1 MQMDRMTLKSST
13 IFIAVG
19 TRTRVYQSMEEVPE
33 PLRKRLEASTNSVNS
48 ATILIADKRG
58 REEIVRALR
67 GLPSELRSRLTSSL
81 SGARSKRKSVPP
93 AQLVSPPPASEGAKP
108 EATAA
113 PAQGASAADF
123 FRRYWVE
130 FAVPTGVGALIWLAL
145 QYVGR

>member
-19 TRTRVYQSMEEVPE
+19 NRTRVYQSMDQVPE
-33 PLRKRLEASTNSVNS
+33 DLRRRLEESTNSVNS

-58 REEIVRALR
+58 RQEIVKALR

-81 SGARSKRKSVPP
+81 SGARVRKNIP
-93 AQLVSPPPASEGAKP
+93 AAQPAEDSTESTVGNR
-108 EATAA
+108 
-113 PAQGASAADF
+113 ASGNGF

-130 FAVPTGVGALIWLAL
+130 FAVPTGVGLLIWLTL

>member
-19 TRTRVYQSMEEVPE
+19 KRTRVYSSMDQVPAS
-33 PLRKRLEASTNSVNS
+33 LRRRLEESTNSVNS

-58 REEIVRALR
+58 RHEIVRALR
-67 GLPSELRSRLTSSL
+67 GLPSDLRSRLTSSL
-81 SGARSKRKSVPP
+81 AVARNRKSLAAGAPP
-93 AQLVSPPPASEGAKP
+93 TAESPSRPSAGA
-108 EATAA
+108 T
-113 PAQGASAADF
+113 GTVGF

-130 FAVPTGVGALIWLAL
+130 FAVPTGVGVLIWLTL

>member
-1 MQMDRMTLKSST
+1 MQMDRMTVKSST

-19 TRTRVYQSMEEVPE
+19 KRTHVYQSLADVPA
-33 PLRKRLEASTNSVNS
+33 PLRQRLEESTNGVNS

-81 SGARSKRKSVPP
+81 SSSRARKRSASTTAPVPR
-93 AQLVSPPPASEGAKP
+93 AQTMPTASTGMFL
-108 EATAA
+108 T
-113 PAQGASAADF
+113 
-123 FRRYWVE
+123 RYWVE
-130 FAVPTGVGALIWLAL
+130 FVVPAGVGLLIWLTL

>member
-19 TRTRVYQSMEEVPE
+19 NRTRVYQSMDQVPDA
-33 PLRKRLEASTNSVNS
+33 LRRRLEESTNSVNS

-58 REEIVRALR
+58 RQEIVKALR

-81 SGARSKRKSVPP
+81 SGARVRKSV
-93 AQLVSPPPASEGAKP
+93 Q
-108 EATAA
+108 A
-113 PAQGASAADF
+113 PAESAGQPKAIAPQISPDGF

-130 FAVPTGVGALIWLAL
+130 FAVPTGVGLLIWLTL
-145 QYVGR
+145 HYVGR